1 MIALMCGCGR
11 RLEADEG
18 ERLCERVAAH
28 LDRDHMTANVDR
40 ELVRGMIASRG
51 YRVWSTRR
59 STRTGPPRTRSS
71 APSPTENPPDVSE
84 P

>member
-40 ELVRGMIASRG
+40 E
-51 YRVWSTRR
+51 
-59 STRTGPPRTRSS
+59 
-71 APSPTENPPDVSE
+71 
-84 P
+84 

>member
-28 LDRDHMTANVDR
+28 LDRDHMSAHVYR
-40 ELVRGMIASRG
+40 ELVQGMVASRG
-51 YRVWSTRR
+51 YRVEYATVY
-59 STRTGPPRTRSS
+59 TNGAAPDEEFGP
-71 APSPTENPPDVSE
+71 E
-84 P
+84 PY